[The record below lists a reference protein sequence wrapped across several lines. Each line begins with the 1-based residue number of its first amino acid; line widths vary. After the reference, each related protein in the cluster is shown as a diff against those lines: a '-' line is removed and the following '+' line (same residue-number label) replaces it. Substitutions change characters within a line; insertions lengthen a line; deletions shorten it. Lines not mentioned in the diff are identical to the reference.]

1 MRKYM
6 LAALCCI
13 MSLFILTGC
22 KSSVPENTVFSVD
35 DLSGKKIGVQ
45 LGTTGDTLV
54 SDYEEDGSGTVVE
67 RYNKGNDAILALKQG
82 KIDAVVIDVQPAQS
96 FVKTNSELMILNE
109 EFVTED
115 YAMCISKN
123 KPELKASINE
133 ALNVIKA
140 NGTLDKIIDNYIGE
154 NAGKTFVCFQ
164 VLSTKGVFQMEFLNV
179 MLKVWMKYWNLFLQ
193 GLGMT
198 LFMGLLTV
206 LISTVFGSL
215 MALMRRSNVGIG
227 KFKPLRLIAT
237 VYVEIIRGTPILL
250 QLYFFYFMLP
260 TWLPF
265 FNLSEFTCVMT
276 ACCVNSTAYVCEIV
290 RAGIQAVDVGQT
302 EAARSLGLN
311 ARQTMI
317 HIVLPQAVKNILP
330 ALCNEFV
337 AIVKET
343 SLASTF
349 FIGELM
355 TQFKTINGLTFRVLE
370 PLTIVGIIYF
380 GVTFIMSKLIALLER
395 RMNASER

>member
-1 MRKYM
+1 
-6 LAALCCI
+6 
-13 MSLFILTGC
+13 
-22 KSSVPENTVFSVD
+22 
-35 DLSGKKIGVQ
+35 
-45 LGTTGDTLV
+45 
-54 SDYEEDGSGTVVE
+54 
-67 RYNKGNDAILALKQG
+67 
-82 KIDAVVIDVQPAQS
+82 
-96 FVKTNSELMILNE
+96 
-109 EFVTED
+109 
-115 YAMCISKN
+115 
-123 KPELKASINE
+123 
-133 ALNVIKA
+133 
-140 NGTLDKIIDNYIGE
+140 
-154 NAGKTFVCFQ
+154 
-164 VLSTKGVFQMEFLNV
+164 MEFLNV

-276 ACCVNSTAYVCEIV
+276 ACCVNSTAYVCEI
-290 RAGIQAVDVGQT
+290 
-302 EAARSLGLN
+302 
-311 ARQTMI
+311 MI

>member
-1 MRKYM
+1 
-6 LAALCCI
+6 
-13 MSLFILTGC
+13 
-22 KSSVPENTVFSVD
+22 
-35 DLSGKKIGVQ
+35 
-45 LGTTGDTLV
+45 
-54 SDYEEDGSGTVVE
+54 
-67 RYNKGNDAILALKQG
+67 
-82 KIDAVVIDVQPAQS
+82 
-96 FVKTNSELMILNE
+96 
-109 EFVTED
+109 
-115 YAMCISKN
+115 
-123 KPELKASINE
+123 
-133 ALNVIKA
+133 
-140 NGTLDKIIDNYIGE
+140 
-154 NAGKTFVCFQ
+154 
-164 VLSTKGVFQMEFLNV
+164 MEFLNV

-276 ACCVNSTAYVCEIV
+276 ACF
-290 RAGIQAVDVGQT
+290 
-302 EAARSLGLN
+302 
-311 ARQTMI
+311 
-317 HIVLPQAVKNILP
+317 VLPQAVKNILP